1 MVRCGADDEGWASF
15 PPSPLPP
22 TIEGVSEG
30 LQKSQQEDDAAQA
43 MTAMNAIAT
52 VASATG
58 SAAETF
64 DENNNEHNREKEE
77 EAQGKDSNPSSAE
90 PVGDGTSNKRKR
102 TMFTVSQKLA
112 ILKEIDQKTPLESQD
127 SIIQK
132 HGTSKTSVLNWRK
145 NLEEIEKKSNLEES
159 TLSEGNITDTGDE
172 KINETKQD
180 ANATN
185 NTESKSASAEESLE
199 TSKKKRKRR
208 EAYSISEKLAI
219 LDEIDQKVLSQEFIC
234 KKYGTT
240 RNSVSIWRNN
250 REEYERQVAE
260 DKRGKKKTVLHND
273 GLRRIKNGL
282 KTFYEFNMTLPPE
295 SRIPLSGENHDFLLV
310 IFHLLT
316 SADLHYFTTPGPIVS
331 KRALEIKRLL
341 LADHEE
347 KPFLTQNELK
357 AITTFT
363 GSKGW
368 GRKMA
373 AQFGWKSG
381 PQKSSDAGQEE
392 SKESFE
398 EEIKQIQ
405 EMFAQFDQE
414 MDDGHNSNCL
424 RLRRVMVNV
433 VSQLSAFSKPA
444 DADHKDDSEHK

>member
-208 EAYSISEKLAI
+208 EAYSITEKLAI

-295 SRIPLSGENHDFLLV
+295 SRIPLS
-310 IFHLLT
+310 
-316 SADLHYFTTPGPIVS
+316 GPIVS